1 MQIQLNQSDIETAV
15 RNYVSAMGITRQID
29 EIQFSVSRKGGQS
42 IEAEID
48 LADCTGGGRV
58 REAAPEPRTA
68 EQAASKPE
76 KAEPEAKA
84 AEESEPTDTP
94 PFRTEEASNDDTDET
109 ASDAAEDTS
118 EATGTDSG
126 KSLFS

>member
-29 EIQFSVSRKGGQS
+29 EIQFTVSRKGGQS
-42 IEAEID
+42 VEAEID

-58 REAAPEPRTA
+58 RETTPEPVA
-68 EQAASKPE
+68 EEPAKAKPE
-76 KAEPEAKA
+76 EPVKTESDATEAA
-84 AEESEPTDTP
+84 
-94 PFRTEEASNDDTDET
+94 PFRTEDASND
-109 ASDAAEDTS
+109 
-118 EATGTDSG
+118 ATGEEAGEPESDTAEAPETEG